1 MGEYR
6 KQTCIRVR
14 IYGRKKN
21 CKKKKEIF
29 FGKRFGDTRLVGI
42 LVKTYLRYGDKQMVK
57 TDFTK
62 VVL

>member
-29 FGKRFGDTRLVGI
+29 FRKEGLMDGL
-42 LVKTYLRYGDKQMVK
+42 M
-57 TDFTK
+57 
-62 VVL
+62 

>member
-42 LVKTYLRYGDKQMVK
+42 LGRLISVTEISRW
-57 TDFTK
+57 
-62 VVL
+62 